1 MWYAHNDM
9 LKTITFSFPK
19 EVDDSNDFFKYLSSL
34 LGELP
39 NSSIEQDGIK
49 ITATKPEQAL
59 PYTTF
64 QQADTPFPQLHLD
77 IEDLQLVLG
86 NFAIN
91 PSHDFNIAPSKLL
104 PRSMKHDELGEYAEV
119 DAAGQI
125 LFRLPIAE
133 LYNRL
138 KGHITRIDHT
148 GINVPSALVPRETWE
163 QFIGK
168 IANNSNLYHY
178 PTGEDWPFILPAT
191 EAEHASDIEE
201 FPAGREP
208 KFELVYDT
216 FSPVSTIQIDIETDL
231 LRTEIEQL
239 FPDPYGVSFPDL
251 ADYFRTVYIDHEWP
265 GLAIRFDLRFKNDNP
280 RGDWETGKW
289 LIEDGGRIQ

>member
-1 MWYAHNDM
+1 M
-9 LKTITFSFPK
+9 LKSITFSFPK
-19 EVDDSNDFFKYLSSL
+19 EADDSNDFFKYLSSL
-34 LGELP
+34 LGELH
-39 NSSIEQDGIK
+39 NSSVEQDGIK

-59 PYTTF
+59 PYTIF
-64 QQADTPFPQLHLD
+64 QQGDTPFPQLHLD
-77 IEDLQLVLG
+77 VEGLRLELG

-91 PSHDFNIAPSKLL
+91 PSLDFNVIPSVLL
-104 PRSMKHDELGEYAEV
+104 SRTVKHDKLGEYAKV
-119 DAAGQI
+119 DVGGQT

-133 LYNRL
+133 LCDRL
-138 KGHITRIDHT
+138 HGHITRVDHT
-148 GINVPSALVPRETWE
+148 GINLPSNLVSREAWE
-163 QFIGK
+163 QLVSN
-168 IANNSNLYHY
+168 IADNSNLYRY

-191 EAEHASDIEE
+191 EAEHANGIKE
-201 FPAGREP
+201 FPVGREP

-216 FSPVSTIQIDIETDL
+216 FSPVPTIQIDIETDL

-289 LIEDGGRIQ
+289 LIEDGGRVQ

>member
-1 MWYAHNDM
+1 M
-9 LKTITFSFPK
+9 LVVTMLRTITFSFPK
-19 EVDDSNDFFKYLSSL
+19 DTGTNVFFNYLTRL
-34 LGELP
+34 LSELQ
-39 NSSIEQDGIK
+39 NSSIEQDAIK
-49 ITATKPEQAL
+49 IAATKPVQAL
-59 PYTTF
+59 PYTVLR
-64 QQADTPFPQLHLD
+64 QDNIPFPQLHFD
-77 IEDLQLVLG
+77 VSDLQLKLN

-91 PSHDFNIAPSKLL
+91 PSQDFNVVALKPL
-104 PRSMKHDELGEYAEV
+104 PRTMKRDKHGENAEV
-119 DAAGQI
+119 KAGGQT
-125 LFRLPIAE
+125 LYRLPIAE

-138 KGHITRIDHT
+138 KGHIVRIDHT
-148 GINVPSALVPRETWE
+148 GINLPSALVEREEWE
-163 QFIGK
+163 QLINK
-168 IANNSNLYHY
+168 IASSSNLYRY

-191 EAEHASDIEE
+191 EAEHVNGIKE

-208 KFELVYDT
+208 KFELVYDIY
-216 FSPVSTIQIDIETDL
+216 SPVPTIQIDIETDL